1 MSFFK
6 LPWALWRRQIV
17 AVVRLELKKTLFA
30 RRGLW
35 IYFLAFAPVLL
46 YAAHSFSM
54 IRTGRRGNFGE
65 DTHIF
70 AAVFQ
75 FFYLRLAIFFG
86 CVGIFM
92 NLFRGEVLDKSL
104 HYYFLAP
111 IRREVLLVGKYLSGL
126 LAATAIFCSSTLI
139 QLVASYWYFDSNVI
153 RDYLSHGNGLGH
165 GAAYLGVALLAC
177 IGYGSIFLAAG
188 VVFRNP
194 LVPTL
199 IVLVWET
206 ISGFLP
212 PLMQKCS
219 VIFYLK
225 SLCPVS
231 VPANV
236 ALHKGNPLA
245 LIAVNVNPASAAT
258 AILGLLVLSVAVLAV
273 SSLRLRRMEIEYGA
287 E

>member
-1 MSFFK
+1 MSIRK

-35 IYFLAFAPVLL
+35 IYFLAFALVLL
-46 YAAHSFSM
+46 YAVHSFVL
-54 IRTGRRGNFGE
+54 IRAGVRGDFGE
-65 DTHIF
+65 DTHMF

-126 LAATAIFCSSTLI
+126 LAAALIFCCSTLL
-139 QLVASYWYFDSNVI
+139 QLVALYWYFNSNVI
-153 RDYLSHGNGLGH
+153 QDYLFHANGLGH
-165 GAAYLGVALLAC
+165 VAAYLGVTLLAC

-194 LVPTL
+194 LAPTL
-199 IVLVWET
+199 VVLVWET
-206 ISGFLP
+206 ISGVLP
-212 PLMQKCS
+212 PLLQKCS

-231 VPANV
+231 VPANI
-236 ALHKGNPLA
+236 ALDRGSPLA
-245 LIAVNVNPASAAT
+245 LIAVNVNPASTAT
-258 AILGLLVLSVAVLAV
+258 GILGLLTLSVAVLAL
-273 SSLRLRRMEIEYGA
+273 SSLRLRRMEIEYGT

>member
-1 MSFFK
+1 MSFRK
-6 LPWALWRRQIV
+6 LPWALWRRQIA

-46 YAAHSFSM
+46 YAAHSFVL
-54 IRTGRRGNFGE
+54 IKAGRRGDFGE
-65 DTHIF
+65 DTHMF

-126 LAATAIFCSSTLI
+126 LAAAVIFCCSTLL
-139 QLVASYWYFDSNVI
+139 QLVALYWYFNSNVI
-153 RDYLSHGNGLGH
+153 QDYLFHANGLGH
-165 GAAYLGVALLAC
+165 VAAYLGVTLLAC

-188 VVFRNP
+188 VLFRNP

-199 IVLVWET
+199 VVLLWET
-206 ISGFLP
+206 ISGVLP
-212 PLMQKCS
+212 PLLQKCS

-231 VPANV
+231 VPASIT
-236 ALHKGNPLA
+236 LDKGSL
-245 LIAVNVNPASAAT
+245 LTLLAVNVNPASTVT
-258 AILGLLVLSVAVLAV
+258 AILGLLTLSVAVLAL

>member
-1 MSFFK
+1 MSFRK
-6 LPWALWRRQIV
+6 LPWALWRRQIA

-46 YAAHSFSM
+46 YAAHSFVL
-54 IRTGRRGNFGE
+54 IKAGRRGDFGE
-65 DTHIF
+65 DTHMF

-126 LAATAIFCSSTLI
+126 LAAAVIFCCSTLL
-139 QLVASYWYFDSNVI
+139 QLVALYWYFNSNVI
-153 RDYLSHGNGLGH
+153 QDYLFHANGLGH
-165 GAAYLGVALLAC
+165 VAAYLGVTLLAC

-188 VVFRNP
+188 VLFRNP

-199 IVLVWET
+199 VVLLWET
-206 ISGFLP
+206 ISGVLP
-212 PLMQKCS
+212 PLLQKCS

-231 VPANV
+231 VPASIT
-236 ALHKGNPLA
+236 LDKGSLLA
-245 LIAVNVNPASAAT
+245 LFAVNVNPASTVT
-258 AILGLLVLSVAVLAV
+258 AILGLLTLSVAVLAL

>member
-1 MSFFK
+1 MSIRE

-46 YAAHSFSM
+46 YAAHTLFM
-54 IRTGRRGNFGE
+54 IKARWRGNFGE
-65 DTHIF
+65 DTHHF

-75 FFYLRLAIFFG
+75 FFYLRLVIFFG

-111 IRREVLLVGKYLSGL
+111 IRREVLLVGKYASGL
-126 LAATAIFCSSTLI
+126 LAAAVIFSCSTLL
-139 QLVASYWYFDSNVI
+139 QLVAFYWYFDPNVI
-153 RDYLSHGNGLGH
+153 QDYLYHGNGLLH
-165 GAAYLGVALLAC
+165 IAAYLGVTLLAC

-199 IVLVWET
+199 VVLLWET
-206 ISGFLP
+206 ISGVLP
-212 PLMQKCS
+212 PLLQKCS
-219 VIFYLK
+219 VIFYLR

-231 VPANV
+231 TPAN
-236 ALHKGNPLA
+236 LTLDRPSPLT
-245 LIAVNVNPASAAT
+245 LLTVNVNPASAAT
-258 AILGLLVLSVAVLAV
+258 GILGLLILSVVVLAL